1 MYKLPVAAAIA
12 LGALLISAPLQAGNG
27 EVQKDGKCFYPA
39 AGQNR
44 DLRFGSWR
52 ECPETAASTGGT
64 ASSTPGSAV
73 PGLGGRKRY

>member
-1 MYKLPVAAAIA
+1 MYKLTVAAAIA
-12 LGALLISAPLQAGNG
+12 LGALLISAPVQAGNG

-64 ASSTPGSAV
+64 ASSTLAASQP
-73 PGLGGRKRY
+73 